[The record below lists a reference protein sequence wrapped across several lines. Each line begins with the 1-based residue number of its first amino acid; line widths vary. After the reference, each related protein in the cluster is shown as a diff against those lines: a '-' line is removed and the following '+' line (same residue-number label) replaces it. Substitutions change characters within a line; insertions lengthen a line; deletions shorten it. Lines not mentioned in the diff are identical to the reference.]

1 MAEYYS
7 LKEHYLWVYFWGFF
21 CLPCLL
27 LIEMVQFTAPI
38 HRTKKAVMVV
48 FSTIHHT
55 LHYRRSLILRPRWA
69 WRSTANYGRWSPP
82 LLGAETQRQFLWNFH
97 WIQKWPG
104 WLNFS
109 AKAGGA
115 GALEEFVGRG
125 RGPLER
131 QRWEGRLLCL
141 GYYALL
147 LRAQLRGFTAHLLL
161 LPSVE
166 IVTVHACAN
175 AFIAYGALHC
185 PLWTCVGFDQ
195 RQNSAVSMDKL
206 FLSMS

>member
-1 MAEYYS
+1 M
-7 LKEHYLWVYFWGFF
+7 
-21 CLPCLL
+21 
-27 LIEMVQFTAPI
+27 
-38 HRTKKAVMVV
+38 
-48 FSTIHHT
+48 
-55 LHYRRSLILRPRWA
+55 
-69 WRSTANYGRWSPP
+69 
-82 LLGAETQRQFLWNFH
+82 
-97 WIQKWPG
+97 
-104 WLNFS
+104 
-109 AKAGGA
+109 
-115 GALEEFVGRG
+115 EEFVGRG

-131 QRWEGRLLCL
+131 QRWEGRLLCR

-185 PLWTCVGFDQ
+185 SLWTCVGFDQ
-195 RQNSAVSMDKL
+195 RQNSAVSIDKL